1 MQRTLLRLTY
11 QSDAPRV
18 APELC
23 NPHHRRALH
32 PSMTV
37 PTYAVIALLH
47 LILFIWIEKAN
58 EPADRRWVSTIWLA
72 IWWPAAW
79 LSWVFSLA
87 ARLK

>member
-1 MQRTLLRLTY
+1 
-11 QSDAPRV
+11 
-18 APELC
+18 
-23 NPHHRRALH
+23 
-32 PSMTV
+32 MTV